1 MKGFGEF
8 WRNTCRMGDL
18 TNPHRLAVKIM
29 MGITLTFMIAYLFAL
44 VFQCSPINYAWL
56 RWDNEHEGRCINV
69 YVGIYA
75 HAAINM
81 VLDLIILLMPM
92 PILLKLQTNYSWK
105 QKSHVIVMFSFGVIV
120 TAVCILRLNTLIVFG
135 KTQNPTWDY
144 LPAALWSIVEMQV
157 GVICACLPA
166 AKVFFA
172 RLLPGWLGVST
183 GKSKTGA
190 SSQTAPSTKP
200 PSKVPDRVSV
210 TVNSFQTRESG
221 FMELVDMDPHEGWRS
236 NAGSRAQKFRMDDD
250 HRATHT
256 KSALSYRSDSTSA
269 RQWS

>member
-1 MKGFGEF
+1 
-8 WRNTCRMGDL
+8 
-18 TNPHRLAVKIM
+18 M
-29 MGITLTFMIAYLFAL
+29 MGLTGGFMIAYLFAL
-44 VFQCSPINYAWL
+44 IFQCSPINYAWL
-56 RWDNEHEGRCINV
+56 RWDGEHEGTCINV

-81 VLDLIILLMPM
+81 ILDLIILLMPM
-92 PILLKLQTNYSWK
+92 PILLKLQTNYSWR
-105 QKSHVIVMFSFGVIV
+105 QKSHVVVMFSFGVIV

-144 LPAALWSIVEMQV
+144 LPASLWSIVEMQV

-183 GKSKTGA
+183 AKSRPEA
-190 SSQTAPSTKP
+190 SSDRAPSTKP
-200 PSKVPDRVSV
+200 PVKVPDRVSV

-221 FMELVDMDPHEGWRS
+221 FMELVDMDPQEGWRS
-236 NAGSRAQKFRMDDD
+236 KEGGRAQRFRMDDD
-250 HRATHT
+250 YRATHT
-256 KSALSYRSDSTSA
+256 KSDRSSRSDPTST
-269 RQWS
+269 RQWT